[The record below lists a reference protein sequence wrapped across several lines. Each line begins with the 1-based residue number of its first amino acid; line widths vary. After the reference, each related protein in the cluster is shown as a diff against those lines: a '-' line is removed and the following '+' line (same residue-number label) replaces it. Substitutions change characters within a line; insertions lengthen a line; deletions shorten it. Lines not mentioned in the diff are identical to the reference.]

1 MSERYQLA
9 WSAYALVP
17 KKKTNG
23 LYDLNLHYNYQP
35 WLGETY
41 DDNSASVSTLI
52 SNISV
57 FKFTQSGGIIQLK
70 LCATENI
77 GKDYNISTCK
87 EKAIIR

>member
-17 KKKTNG
+17 VRKTNG

-35 WLGETY
+35 WLGEEY
-41 DDNSASVSTLI
+41 NSTTTSVSTLI
-52 SNISV
+52 TNISV
-57 FKFTQSGGIIQLK
+57 FKFTQSGGVIQLK